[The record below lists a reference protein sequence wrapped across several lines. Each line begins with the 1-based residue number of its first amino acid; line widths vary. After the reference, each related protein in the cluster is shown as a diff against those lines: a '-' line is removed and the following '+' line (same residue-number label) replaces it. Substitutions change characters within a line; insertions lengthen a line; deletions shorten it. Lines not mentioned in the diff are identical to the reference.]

1 MTTPHRSGPA
11 KWVLA
16 ALAALGLHAAVA
28 LAWHWQAEAKAH
40 AAGGPAM
47 GPRSAHA
54 SASRPPQVMQ
64 VRWVPARTQGAVA
77 QTAQDAAQ
85 GAAQDVDHGATP
97 DTATAMTTSADLST
111 DPAAAPA
118 DDAALAARP
127 QADARD
133 AHATPAPDDA
143 SWGGYARRDTLD
155 RGPQALGIVQIAFPP
170 GTEPGRVFSG
180 RLTLFIDEAGAVRKV
195 ASADG
200 SDAGLPPPL
209 VEAAREA
216 FLQARF
222 APGERE
228 GAAVKSRIDIEVS
241 FDDREAGALEAS
253 RQDTPATA
261 SRGTPGQRPV

>member
-28 LAWHWQAEAKAH
+28 LAWQWQADAKAH

-47 GPRSAHA
+47 GPRSGHA
-54 SASRPPQVMQ
+54 SASRSPQVMQ
-64 VRWVPARTQGAVA
+64 VRWVPVRTQGAVA
-77 QTAQDAAQ
+77 DTAQDVAQ
-85 GAAQDVDHGATP
+85 GVDHGATP
-97 DTATAMTTSADLST
+97 DTATAMATSADLST
-111 DPAAAPA
+111 DQAPAPA
-118 DDAALAARP
+118 DNAALAARP

-170 GTEPGRVFSG
+170 GTEPGRVFTG

-228 GAAVKSRIDIEVS
+228 GTAVKSRIDIEVS

>member
-28 LAWHWQAEAKAH
+28 LAWQWQADAKAH

-47 GPRSAHA
+47 GPRSGHA

-64 VRWVPARTQGAVA
+64 MRWVTAHEQGAVA
-77 QTAQDAAQ
+77 Q
-85 GAAQDVDHGATP
+85 AAQDVDHGATP
-97 DTATAMTTSADLST
+97 DTATAMATSADLST
-111 DPAAAPA
+111 DQATATANNE
-118 DDAALAARP
+118 ALAARP

-170 GTEPGRVFSG
+170 GTEPGRVFTG

-195 ASADG
+195 ASADA

-228 GAAVKSRIDIEVS
+228 GTAVKSRIDIEVS

-261 SRGTPGQRPV
+261 SQGTPGQRPV